1 MGGLAM
7 GEHKYR
13 QKKSYNTEIN
23 YKHSK
28 GGYGRL
34 PLDNDYVMDFFL
46 KVRKIEKTHSI
57 TLFHKFIQQFVDRG
71 FSNLWKL
78 VINRIFETP
87 KTTLCT
93 SKQMPHDLRNKSF
106 KTTSESLNDR
116 AGPKTTR
123 RVK

>member
-1 MGGLAM
+1 
-7 GEHKYR
+7 
-13 QKKSYNTEIN
+13 
-23 YKHSK
+23 
-28 GGYGRL
+28 
-34 PLDNDYVMDFFL
+34 MDFFL

-87 KTTLCT
+87 KMTLCT

-106 KTTSESLNDR
+106 KTTSESPNDK

-123 RVK
+123 HVK